1 MSGAEVVGIFGGL
14 AATGLATYVG
24 LVVKPLERELE
35 ATEKQRKLDREAD
48 AKQRAEDKALYDARI
63 NALHADK
70 KDLERRLTEVEK
82 NALTR
87 SEMDAVRRDMANTIE
102 KVGDRMV
109 QAMSTLTARVDHA
122 LERVAQVEAARGT

>member
-1 MSGAEVVGIFGGL
+1 MSGAELVGIGGGML
-14 AATGLATYVG
+14 ATGLATYVG
-24 LVVKPLERELE
+24 LVVRPLEKELE

-48 AKQRAEDKALYDARI
+48 AKQRDEDKANYDARI
-63 NALHADK
+63 NALHQDK
-70 KDLERRLTEVEK
+70 KEMERRLTEVEK